1 MFFQPAPPQPEPDP
15 ETGTE
20 TEPDPEVEPEP
31 ETTDPQA
38 PSYPGFVLRLG
49 SRGKWVRTW
58 QSALGVPADGYFGSA
73 TAQATREWQRANG
86 LAVDGV
92 VGMQSWETMF
102 PGAGVE
108 APEPPPDRNGDDSQ
122 GSGSTGSAPGVPPYP
137 GRPLELGD
145 SGSSVI
151 IWQRAL
157 GIQADGYFGSATLS
171 ATKAWQYRNGL
182 TADGVVGASSWVKMF
197 PGAEAT
203 ETPSEDPGENDF
215 DGEAP
220 PYPGRPLRTGS
231 RGTHVIIWQRAL
243 GIPADGHFGS
253 QTARATREWQ
263 RANGLEVD
271 GIVGVNSW
279 VKMFPGASVP
289 GGSSSSGSST
299 ARPSSVVIE
308 EGDRGALVEKWQ
320 RALGIEVTGV
330 FDENTVAHTKYWQ
343 RTQGIAADGRVT
355 DTSWSRMFPTEEV
368 PEADDGRAGADD
380 SSSDDSSPQRPAF
393 EVLKLGSMGARVE
406 KWQRA
411 LGIEVT
417 GVFDE
422 NTVAHTKYW
431 QRTQGIAADGRV
443 TETSWY
449 RMFPDEE

>member
-1 MFFQPAPPQPEPDP
+1 
-15 ETGTE
+15 
-20 TEPDPEVEPEP
+20 
-31 ETTDPQA
+31 
-38 PSYPGFVLRLG
+38 
-49 SRGKWVRTW
+49 
-58 QSALGVPADGYFGSA
+58 
-73 TAQATREWQRANG
+73 
-86 LAVDGV
+86 
-92 VGMQSWETMF
+92 
-102 PGAGVE
+102 
-108 APEPPPDRNGDDSQ
+108 
-122 GSGSTGSAPGVPPYP
+122 
-137 GRPLELGD
+137 
-145 SGSSVI
+145 
-151 IWQRAL
+151 RAL

-182 TADGVVGASSWVKMF
+182 PADGVVGASSWLKMF

-203 ETPSEDPGENDF
+203 ETPSPDPGENDF

-243 GIPADGHFGS
+243 GIPADGHFGP

-289 GGSSSSGSST
+289 GGSSSTGSST
-299 ARPSSVVIE
+299 TRPSSVVIE

-320 RALGIEVTGV
+320 RALDIEVTGV

-368 PEADDGRAGADD
+368 PDDDGRAGADEP
-380 SSSDDSSPQRPAF
+380 SSDDPSSQRPAL
-393 EVLKLGSMGARVE
+393 EVLKLGSTGARVE

-411 LGIEVT
+411 LDIEVT